1 MSLFP
6 DLGKVEAQAAD
17 DLRTISA
24 DAIEHLKTAILEILE
39 THKVT
44 ITIERK
50 QNENP

>member
-24 DAIEHLKTAILEILE
+24 NAIGHLKTVLNEVAAGEFQ
-39 THKVT
+39 
-44 ITIERK
+44 ITMVR
-50 QNENP
+50 